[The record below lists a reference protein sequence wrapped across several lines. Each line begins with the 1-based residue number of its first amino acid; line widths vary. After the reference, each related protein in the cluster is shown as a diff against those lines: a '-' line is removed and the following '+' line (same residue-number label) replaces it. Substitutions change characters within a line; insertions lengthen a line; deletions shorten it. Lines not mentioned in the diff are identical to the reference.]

1 MDAFN
6 QHRRYRFSPSAS
18 QMFEHVHAEL
28 SGGPSPAL
36 IQSIARLSHL
46 FTKERGGIG
55 ARYLD
60 DATLAA
66 GYASYF
72 LPVNFCKVQ
81 TLLDELPDDWAVGET
96 PLSVLDV
103 GSGPGT
109 ASLAVLDW
117 LLCQNRDAP
126 RRLTVTA
133 IDHSKAALMEA
144 VRLWNE
150 YRRMNPAGQASV
162 RTSVEQVED
171 IIRQNAVAAVPAG
184 VPFDLIIVANCL
196 NELFDDSSEPH
207 EPRAAVLERFLSM
220 LKADGTLMVLEPALR
235 STARALHQTRD
246 QLLSHN
252 LCTVYSPCLH
262 EQGCPALAKVND
274 WCHEERCWDPPFWIT
289 EIDHALKFFYLLLRK
304 DGRTIVARGPQTYR
318 VVSELRIFK
327 GEKRAWLCNEHG
339 RSEVGRVDRKATSS
353 NAAFDACHR
362 GALVQIDRFV
372 RKEREGRLS
381 ELRRIAEDSTVKIL
395 RKV

>member
-1 MDAFN
+1 MF
-6 QHRRYRFSPSAS
+6 QHL
-18 QMFEHVHAEL
+18 HAEF
-28 SGGPSPAL
+28 GGVSPAL
-36 IQSIARLSHL
+36 LQSIASLSRL
-46 FTKERGGIG
+46 FTKERDGIG

-72 LPVNFCKVQ
+72 LPVNFFKVQ

-117 LLCQNRDAP
+117 LICQNRDAP

-144 VRLWNE
+144 VRLWNK
-150 YRRMNPAGQASV
+150 YRRVTSAGQASLV
-162 RTSVEQVED
+162 TSVEQVEN
-171 IIRQNAVAAVPAG
+171 ITRQNPGTAVSAG
-184 VPFDLIIVANCL
+184 APFDLIIVANCL
-196 NELFDDSSEPH
+196 NELFDESPEPH
-207 EPRAAVLERFLSM
+207 EPRAVVLERFLSM

-246 QLLSHN
+246 RLLSHN

-262 EQGCPALAKVND
+262 EQGCPALAKVGD
-274 WCHEERCWDPPFWIT
+274 WCHEERFWDPPSWIT
-289 EIDHALKFFYLLLRK
+289 ELDHALGFIKDALKFSYLLLRK
-304 DGRTIVARGPQTYR
+304 DGRTIVARGPEIYR

-327 GEKRAWLCNEHG
+327 GEKRAWLCNEQG

-353 NAAFDACHR
+353 NAAFR
-362 GALVQIDRFV
+362 RLPSWGPGAD
-372 RKEREGRLS
+372 
-381 ELRRIAEDSTVKIL
+381 
-395 RKV
+395 